1 MSGHSKW
8 ATTKRQKEATDKK
21 RAQIFTKLARSI
33 TVAAKLGGGDPETNF
48 NLRLAITRAKAANM
62 PKDNIE
68 RAIKR
73 GLGKDKSSDFEEIIY
88 EGFGPE
94 NIFIIFKVLTDNRN
108 RAVAELKHLLNK
120 SGGSLAAQGSVMW
133 KFDKRGLI
141 ISDLKNLTN
150 QQEEELIES
159 GALDFSLDE
168 DGLEIITE
176 PNELEKVKK
185 FLEDK
190 NFPIKS
196 SEISYLPKE
205 RQPIKNLEA
214 WKNFLD
220 KLDDL
225 EDINEYYTNAN

>member
-73 GLGKDKSSDFEEIIY
+73 GAGKDKSSDFEEIIY

-120 SGGSLAAQGSVMW
+120 NGGSLAAQGSVMW

-141 ISDLKNLTN
+141 LSDLKNLTDK
-150 QQEEELIES
+150 QEEELIES
-159 GALDFSLDE
+159 GALDFSIDE

-190 NFPIKS
+190 GFPIKS
-196 SEISYLPKE
+196 SEIAYLPKE
-205 RQPIKNLEA
+205 RQPVKNLEA

-225 EDINEYYTNAN
+225 EDVNEYYTNAN

>member
-21 RAQIFTKLARSI
+21 RSQIFTKLARSI
-33 TVAAKLGGGDPETNF
+33 TVAAKLGGGDPDTNF
-48 NLRLAITRAKAANM
+48 NLRLAIARAKAANM

-73 GLGKDKSSDFEEIIY
+73 GTGGDKGADFEEIIY

-94 NIFIIFKVLTDNRN
+94 NIFMIFKVLTDNRN

-120 SGGSLAAQGSVMW
+120 SGGSLGAQGSVMW

-141 ISDLKNLTN
+141 VCDLNNLEPK
-150 QQEEELIES
+150 QEEILIES

-176 PNELEKVKK
+176 ATELEKVKK
-185 FLEDK
+185 FLEEK

-196 SEISYLPKE
+196 SEIAYIPRE
-205 RQPIKNLEA
+205 RQQIKNVQA
-214 WKNFLD
+214 WENFLD
-220 KLDDL
+220 KLDEL
-225 EDINEYYTNAN
+225 EDVNEYYSNAS